1 MQSTTE
7 FNLEQARSNMVEQQV
22 RTWDVLDQS
31 VLDLLLQVKR
41 EDFVPAAYRRL
52 AFADM
57 EIPLKLT
64 AADGVAVGFDSG
76 ESMFAPKTEAR
87 FLQEVAL
94 KPHEQVLEVGTGS
107 GFMTALAA
115 RKALHVA
122 SIEIEPRLERFAQA
136 NLARAGAR
144 NVSVFGGDGARG
156 WSARA
161 PYDAIFISGS
171 LPVLPPELLAQL
183 KLGGRI
189 VAIVGEA
196 PAMHA
201 QIVTRIAANDYDT
214 LTLFETAAKPLR
226 NAWRPTR
233 FRF

>member
-52 AFADM
+52 AFADL
-57 EIPLKLT
+57 EVPLKLS
-64 AADGVAVGFDSG
+64 AADGVAAGFDSG

-87 FLQEVAL
+87 LLQEVAL

-107 GFMTALAA
+107 GFMAALAA
-115 RKALHVA
+115 RKALQVV
-122 SIEIEPRLERFAQA
+122 SIEIEPQLQRFAQT
-136 NLARAGAR
+136 NLARAGTR
-144 NVSVFGGDGARG
+144 NVSVIAGDGARG
-156 WSARA
+156 WPGKA
-161 PYDAIFISGS
+161 PYDVIFISGS
-171 LPVLPPELLAQL
+171 LPVLPPELLTQL

-189 VAIVGEA
+189 AVIVGDA
-196 PAMHA
+196 PAMQA
-201 QIVTRIAANDYDT
+201 QIITRITANVYDT
-214 LTLFETAAKPLR
+214 LTLFETVAKPLR